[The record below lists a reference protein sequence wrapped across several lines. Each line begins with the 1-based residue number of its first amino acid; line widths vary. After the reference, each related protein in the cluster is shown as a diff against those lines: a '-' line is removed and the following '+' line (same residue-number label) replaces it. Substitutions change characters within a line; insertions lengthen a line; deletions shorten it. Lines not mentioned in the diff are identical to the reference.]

1 MTNAHRKARSPG
13 RIVLEALALAPIHV
27 YRLVV
32 SPLLGP
38 ACRFAPSCSAYAV
51 EAIREH
57 GPGAGLW
64 LAIKRLSRCRPGGG
78 AGFDPVPPLAQY
90 RLSDVEPLCQEITPG
105 PRPDADVPLTPERAT
120 DGLSR

>member
-1 MTNAHRKARSPG
+1 MTDARRKARSSG

-38 ACRFAPSCSAYAV
+38 ACRFEPSCSAYAV

-57 GPGAGLW
+57 GPGRGLW
-64 LAIKRLSRCRPGGG
+64 LTIKRLARCRPGGG

-105 PRPDADVPLTPERAT
+105 ARPDADDPLIPDRAT

>member
-1 MTNAHRKARSPG
+1 MTNASRNARSSS
-13 RIVLEALALAPIHV
+13 RIILEALALAPIHI
-27 YRLVV
+27 YRLMV

-38 ACRFAPSCSAYAV
+38 ACRFEPSCSAYAV

-57 GPGAGLW
+57 GPGRGLW
-64 LAIKRLSRCRPGGG
+64 LAIKRLVRCRPGGG

-90 RLSDVEPLCQEITPG
+90 DLSDVEPLCQEITPG
-105 PRPDADVPLTPERAT
+105 PRPDADIPLIPDRAT

>member
-1 MTNAHRKARSPG
+1 MTDRARTDRGSG
-13 RIVLEALALAPIHV
+13 RIVLEALALAPIHF

-38 ACRFAPSCSAYAV
+38 ACRFEPSCSAYAV

-57 GPGAGLW
+57 GPGRGLW
-64 LAIKRLSRCRPGGG
+64 LAIKRLARCRPGGG

-90 RLSDVEPLCQEITPG
+90 RLSDVEPLCQEIALG
-105 PRPDADVPLTPERAT
+105 PRPAADDPLTPDRAT
-120 DGLSR
+120 DGLSK